1 VNAGASGIVAGIVAA
16 AEAFL
21 SCVSDFDA
29 AGLAPAECVVVTEVA
44 SRVEKASGALR
55 MLAGAKAAAGA
66 YREAGAPDASS
77 WLARQGGTTGRD
89 AKAALELARSLDTH
103 PRTKQA
109 LLDGSVS
116 VAQAKEITKADAE
129 MPGSEEE
136 LLEIARQGD
145 LTELRD
151 HARERRLGSVPVD
164 QLHARQV
171 DARRFRH
178 WRDGLGMVCF
188 EGALPPETGIPFVSR
203 IEREAARRYRA
214 SKRTSEVDRF
224 EAHAADALY
233 ALTMT
238 GSDGTRPSATD
249 LVIVCDINAWRRGH
263 AHPAEPCHIVGGG
276 PIPVEL
282 AKQLSQDAFLKVV
295 LHDGVDIHKVHHHGR
310 RYTAELR
317 TALDLGA
324 VPAFDGRAC
333 SRCTRRW
340 SLQYDHK
347 DPIAHAGTTSYANV
361 QSLCYSCHAQKTEE
375 DRRAGLL
382 GNRAAA
388 RGSAPPT
395 GTQGKGP
402 RPRTIRGAPSTPAPP

>member
-1 VNAGASGIVAGIVAA
+1 MHTGAEQIVAA
-16 AEAFL
+16 AKAFL
-21 SCVSDFDA
+21 SCVADFDA
-29 AGLAPAECVVVTEVA
+29 SGIAPSECVVVTEVA

-55 MLAGAKAAAGA
+55 MLAGARAAAAGA
-66 YREAGAPDASS
+66 HRETGALDASA
-77 WLARQGGTTGRD
+77 WLARHGGTTGRD

-136 LLEIARQGD
+136 LLEVARQGD

-171 DARRFRH
+171 AARRFRH

-188 EGALPPETGIPFVSR
+188 DGALPPETGIPFVTR
-203 IEREAARRYRA
+203 IEREAARRHRDA
-214 SKRTSEVDRF
+214 KRNSDTERF
-224 EAHAADALY
+224 EAYAADALY
-233 ALTMT
+233 ALTT
-238 GSDGTRPSATD
+238 AGPGEKKRSSTTD
-249 LVIVCDINAWRRGH
+249 LVIVCDLYAWRRGH
-263 AHPAEPCHIVGGG
+263 AHRGEPCHVIGGG

-295 LHDGVDIHKVHHHGR
+295 LHDGVDIHRVHHQGR

-317 TALDLGA
+317 TALALGP

-333 SRCTRRW
+333 SRCARKW

-347 DPIAHAGTTSYANV
+347 DPIAHTGTTSYSNV
-361 QSLCYSCHAQKTEE
+361 QSLCYSCHAEKTEE
-375 DRRAGLL
+375 DRKAGLL
-382 GNRAAA
+382 TRRTTA
-388 RGSAPPT
+388 RSSALRT
-395 GTQGKGP
+395 NNSAG
-402 RPRTIRGAPSTPAPP
+402 RFPRTIRGAAATPDPP

>member
-1 VNAGASGIVAGIVAA
+1 MVAA

-29 AGLAPAECVVVTEVA
+29 ASMAPSECVVVTEVA

-55 MLAGAKAAAGA
+55 MLAGAKAAAAGA

-89 AKAALELARSLDTH
+89 AKAALELARSLETH
-103 PRTKQA
+103 PQTKQA

-116 VAQAKEITKADAE
+116 VAQAKEITKADSD
-129 MPGSEEE
+129 MPGSEED
-136 LLEIARQGD
+136 LLEVARHGD

-151 HARERRLGSVPVD
+151 HARERRLGSIPVD

-171 DARRFRH
+171 AARRFRH

-214 SKRTSEVDRF
+214 FKHTSEVDRF
-224 EAHAADALY
+224 EACAADALY

-238 GSDGTRPSATD
+238 GADGKRPSATD

-282 AKQLSQDAFLKVV
+282 AKQLSEDAFLKVV

-317 TALDLGA
+317 TALELGA
-324 VPAFDGRAC
+324 APAFDGRAC
-333 SRCTRRW
+333 TRCARRW

-347 DPIAHAGTTSYANV
+347 DPIAHTGATSYANV
-361 QSLCYSCHAQKTEE
+361 QSLCYSCHVEKTDE

-382 GNRAAA
+382 ANRPTACSSTPPTNGQRKGRRPRTT
-388 RGSAPPT
+388 RGTPSAPP
-395 GTQGKGP
+395 
-402 RPRTIRGAPSTPAPP
+402 APP